1 MNKLKQL
8 FATGAV
14 LAFMSG
20 AAQAEYGL
28 NMPVGVTET
37 SRQVYDLHML
47 ILWVC
52 VAIGVVVFGAMIYS
66 MIYHRKSR
74 GAVASQFH
82 ESMTAELVWTVV
94 PFVILIV
101 MAIPATTVLI
111 DMHDTSEADM
121 TVKVTGYQWK
131 WRYEYI
137 GEDVSFFSSLDAASN
152 EARQVGSDIDPAT
165 IENYLLDVDHPL
177 VLPVG
182 KKVRILLTA
191 ADVIH
196 SWWVPDFGWKK
207 DAIPGFINEAWVKVD
222 EPGTYRGQCAELCG
236 RDHGFMPIVVVVKS
250 VADYEVWL
258 AEQKGAAASAKLA
271 AIEDLDPRELK
282 QKGKKVYRANCV
294 ACHQKKGEGIPDV
307 FPAITGS
314 AIATGDINNHI
325 NMVMNGKTGTAMAG
339 FKDQLTDVELAAV
352 ITYQRN
358 SLGNK
363 MRDAV
368 QPAQIA
374 ALR

>member
-1 MNKLKQL
+1 
-8 FATGAV
+8 
-14 LAFMSG
+14 MSS

-74 GAVASQFH
+74 GAVASHFH

-94 PFVILIV
+94 PFIILIV
-101 MAIPATTVLI
+101 MAIPATKVLI

-152 EARQVGSDIDPAT
+152 AARQVGSDIDPAT
-165 IENYLLDVDHPL
+165 VENYLLDVDHPL

-196 SWWVPDFGWKK
+196 AWWVPDFGWKR
-207 DAIPGFINEAWVKVD
+207 DAIPGFVNEAWVKVD
-222 EPGTYRGQCAELCG
+222 EPGVYRGQCAELCG

-250 VADYEVWL
+250 VADYEAWL
-258 AEQKGAAASAKLA
+258 AAQKGAAVAAKLA

-294 ACHQKKGEGIPDV
+294 ACHMKKGEGILGV

-314 AIATGDINNHI
+314 AVATGDINNHI
-325 NMVMNGKTGTAMAG
+325 NMVMNGKAGTAMAG
-339 FKDQLTDVELAAV
+339 FKAQLSDVELAAV
-352 ITYQRN
+352 VTYQRN

-363 MRDAV
+363 VGDAV
-368 QPAQIA
+368 QPAAIA